1 MNKARKLENAR
12 RSSYTE
18 IFFMA
23 VPFLEDRAR
32 KALKIIASPFRYKV
46 CAGCESIVAMHVT
59 HCPNCHGY
67 RFVESEAAVV
77 EQARLLATRPQQSV
91 TAADLVS

>member
-1 MNKARKLENAR
+1 
-12 RSSYTE
+12 
-18 IFFMA
+18 MA
-23 VPFLEDRAR
+23 VPFLQDRAC

-46 CAGCESIVAMHVT
+46 CAGCESIVAVHVN

-67 RFVESEAAVV
+67 GFVESETAVIN
-77 EQARLLATRPQQSV
+77 QAKLLATRPQQSV